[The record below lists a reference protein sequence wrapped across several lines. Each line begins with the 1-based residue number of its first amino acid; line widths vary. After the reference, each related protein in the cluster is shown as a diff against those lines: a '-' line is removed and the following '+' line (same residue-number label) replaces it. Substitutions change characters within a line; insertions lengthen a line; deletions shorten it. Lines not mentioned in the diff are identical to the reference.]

1 MDRPSSDKDIR
12 DDKFLNALSEGFELQ
27 EAILNSIEV
36 AIFSFT
42 TQGIIT
48 TFNKASEELFGY
60 KREELIGKASPL
72 ILVDIDDAVG
82 KSQVIAAKM
91 ETEIEPM
98 YDLFV
103 TYVSSIAGP
112 YRDDWKLLRKNGVQF
127 RGMISASPLRDPQGS
142 ITGYVASVFTTEL
155 PKDISSVDHGVYLQK
170 IADANSRIFNSAVTL
185 NVVAGFDGY
194 FKRVS
199 DSWLTLMGWTEH
211 EMKSR
216 PFMSFIHPE
225 DVKATEEAVRFIH
238 EGNHLFTFENRY
250 RAKDGSYQWLLWS
263 SAVDM
268 NERVIFAT
276 AINITH
282 RKKSED
288 ELIRSKQN
296 LEAIAIKLQEQNRQL
311 DEFAHIISH
320 NLRSPVGNIKALIN
334 LLDENSGLQDY
345 KLIFHKLKN
354 VSQNLSDTMNDLMET
369 LKVKTQTDLEKT
381 ENRFKELLDKVIQ
394 TLEGDLINAEASVT
408 FDFNQVPAIHYP
420 KAYLE
425 SIFQNLLSN
434 SLKYRSPERKAK
446 IHFESRKV
454 NDHVELRVTDNGLG
468 IDLEKYG
475 AQLFGLH
482 RTFHTHEHARGVGLF
497 LVKTQI
503 ESMGGSIT
511 AESVVGKGTTFVI
524 RFF

>member
-12 DDKFLNALSEGFELQ
+12 DDKFLNALSGFELQ

-42 TQGIIT
+42 PQGIIT
-48 TFNKASEELFGY
+48 AFNKSSEDLFGY
-60 KREELIGKASPL
+60 KRHELIGKASPL
-72 ILVDIDDAVG
+72 TLVDIDDAIS
-82 KSQVIAAKM
+82 KSQVIAEKM
-91 ETEIEPM
+91 GITIEPM
-98 YDLFV
+98 YDLFA
-103 TYVSSIAGP
+103 TYVANLP
-112 YRDDWKLLRKNGVQF
+112 EHYRDQWELIRKDGVHF
-127 RGMISASPLRDPQGS
+127 KGAISACALRDSHGT
-142 ITGYVASVFTTEL
+142 IKGYVATVTPTVPQAMTTG
-155 PKDISSVDHGVYLQK
+155 KDEVKKISDE
-170 IADANSRIFNSAVTL
+170 NSRIFNNAVTL

-199 DSWLTLMGWTEH
+199 ESWLNLTGWTEP
-211 EMKSR
+211 ELKSR
-216 PFMSFIHPE
+216 PFLSFVHPD
-225 DVKATEEAVRFIH
+225 DVISTEEAFKYIR

-250 RAKDGSYQWLLWS
+250 LSKDGSYQWLLWS

-268 NERVIFAT
+268 KEQLIFAS

-282 RKKSED
+282 RKKSEE
-288 ELIRSKQN
+288 ELLQSKQN
-296 LEAIAIKLQEQNRQL
+296 IEAIAIKLQEQNRQL

-345 KLIFHKLKN
+345 KLIFLKLKN

-369 LKVKTQTDLEKT
+369 LKVKTQSDLEKT
-381 ENRFKELLDKVIQ
+381 ENRFKDILDKVIQ

-408 FDFNQVPAIHYP
+408 FDFNLAPVIYYP

-425 SIFQNLLSN
+425 SIFQNLLTN
-434 SLKYRSPERKAK
+434 SLKYRSLDRKAA

-454 NDHVELRVTDNGLG
+454 DDHMELRVTDNGQG
-468 IDLEKYG
+468 IDLEKHG
-475 AQLFGLH
+475 TQLFGLH
-482 RTFHTHEHARGVGLF
+482 RTFHTHDQARGVGLF

-503 ESMGGSIT
+503 ESMGGSIS
-511 AESVVGKGTTFVI
+511 ADSVVGKGTTFTI
-524 RFF
+524 KFF